1 MTSRELDEIMIGR
14 WPTVIRRAMVD
25 GDEWTRNFV
34 RSIARAYKRPGWMP
48 SPRQEYFMRALLRE
62 MQAPAEADLF
72 IDEEEENDTA
82 A

>member
-1 MTSRELDEIMIGR
+1 MTSRELDAIMISR
-14 WPTVIRRAMVD
+14 WPAVIRRAMVD

-48 SPRQEYFMRALLRE
+48 TPKQEFFMRSLLRE
-62 MQAPAEADLF
+62 LNAPSEDDLF
-72 IDEEEENDTA
+72 IDEKDHDTA